1 MPHLVIVI
9 RGFLFLLIFA
19 KKKTNK
25 NKNESSSILLL
36 QLLLSRLSQFH
47 EYARPLT
54 KQTLNWHSVAPSLSY
69 FVDS

>member
-1 MPHLVIVI
+1 MKILVFYYFNYYS
-9 RGFLFLLIFA
+9 G
-19 KKKTNK
+19 
-25 NKNESSSILLL
+25 
-36 QLLLSRLSQFH
+36 RLSQFH